1 MSLGLV
7 LGLRHALE
15 ADHLAAVA
23 TIVNRERSP
32 VRSGF
37 LGGFWGLGHLSSL
50 LLVGLPVI
58 GLGLK
63 FPEQLN
69 LPLELGV
76 AAMIVFLGVGSLTR
90 SHARHAHP
98 HSLRALAGS
107 GALTLVI
114 LATMPSRMD
123 GILYLGLFGA
133 GSTAGM
139 MAASVILSIPIAAS
153 GFAGPSVTLRIGRAV
168 AFASVIFGLFYGATT
183 IVSALA
189 RHPFS

>member
-76 AAMIVFLGVGSLTR
+76 AAMIVFLGVVVGGIVISMYLPLFSLIGQL
-90 SHARHAHP
+90 ANAH
-98 HSLRALAGS
+98 
-107 GALTLVI
+107 
-114 LATMPSRMD
+114 
-123 GILYLGLFGA
+123 
-133 GSTAGM
+133 
-139 MAASVILSIPIAAS
+139 
-153 GFAGPSVTLRIGRAV
+153 
-168 AFASVIFGLFYGATT
+168 
-183 IVSALA
+183 
-189 RHPFS
+189 